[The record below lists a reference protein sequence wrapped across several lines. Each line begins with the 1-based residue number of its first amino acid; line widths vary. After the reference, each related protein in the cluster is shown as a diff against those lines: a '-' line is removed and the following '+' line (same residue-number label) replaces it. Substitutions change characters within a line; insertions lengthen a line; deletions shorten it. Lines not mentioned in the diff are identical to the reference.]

1 MQPKPTLTAPR
12 TTTTAPAPPNHP
24 PQPKTTAKA
33 KQASLA
39 EEMLKAGQGEERP
52 LLKGPVRIRGIVTRA
67 PHADGDGD
75 GEGED
80 GDGDGDGEELP
91 PLM

>member
-1 MQPKPTLTAPR
+1 MLTCLQVQPKPTLTAPR
-12 TTTTAPAPPNHP
+12 TTTAPAPPNHP

-33 KQASLA
+33 QRASLA
-39 EEMLKAGQGEERP
+39 EEMMRAGQGEERP
-52 LLKGPVRIRGIVTRA
+52 LLKGSVRIRGIVARA

-75 GEGED
+75 GEEE
-80 GDGDGDGEELP
+80 DGEELP